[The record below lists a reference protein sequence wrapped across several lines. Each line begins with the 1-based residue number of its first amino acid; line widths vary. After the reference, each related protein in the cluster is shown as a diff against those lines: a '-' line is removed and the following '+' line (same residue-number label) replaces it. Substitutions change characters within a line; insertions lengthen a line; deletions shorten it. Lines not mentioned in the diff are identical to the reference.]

1 MTQLL
6 TESKNQND
14 KKDLKIDVYPNPAIN
29 YFVVYNYQL
38 SNNQILLYDISGKQ
52 IRNIRT
58 SNLATKVDVSNLA
71 NGVYVLTVKGVDGK
85 TIRTERIVISR

>member
-1 MTQLL
+1 MTQFL
-6 TESKNQND
+6 TEARIQDD

-38 SNNQILLYDISGKQ
+38 NNNQILLYDISGKQ

-58 SNLATKVDVSNLA
+58 SNLATRIDVSDLA

-85 TIRTERIVISR
+85 AIRTEKIVISR